1 MVKTGAKGHC
11 SRCKKY
17 KPLKKGTSF
26 CTICHIK
33 PATQDQL
40 STPDDSENG
49 DDDSENR
56 GERGPL
62 STTTQGASSSKRP
75 PLQELNREPSVASSD
90 DDETQ
95 RHQAKKPK
103 FTRLD
108 NRTPEELAIEVRALR
123 AEKKNLKKEL
133 REVKKGVGVGELLKA
148 HADLKQLDS
157 HMLLNLARAIN
168 KGVLDPKR

>member
-1 MVKTGAKGHC
+1 MFTG
-11 SRCKKY
+11 
-17 KPLKKGTSF
+17 
-26 CTICHIK
+26 
-33 PATQDQL
+33 
-40 STPDDSENG
+40 
-49 DDDSENR
+49 
-56 GERGPL
+56 
-62 STTTQGASSSKRP
+62 
-75 PLQELNREPSVASSD
+75 
-90 DDETQ
+90 
-95 RHQAKKPK
+95 HQAKKPK